1 MLSYKPIIIH
11 ALRSWARELRK
22 NEKVE
27 SAQEARRGGGERDK
41 DRVVL
46 ESEKDI
52 YLGTNFESYK
62 NTYLGIELY

>member
-1 MLSYKPIIIH
+1 VH
-11 ALRSWARELRK
+11 RK
-22 NEKVE
+22 QGGVE
-27 SAQEARRGGGERDK
+27 ERDK